1 MAHAAASSQAAAFA
15 AGMSQQILQAM
26 PEIGQRAISPF
37 EGGAQFGAGS
47 QDVPPTQQDNVER
60 EAKRGRMN
68 IDDDQAEIDDM
79 IKKVVQDCKIP
90 KEVLQ
95 QLNKVVAKFKDMIE
109 KRERIK
115 QKKATFLEAI
125 QQINAGRWPNGIK
138 PFSPGFECPELDQ
151 AFPDAIGKEYIFST
165 KVPSKLHDS

>member
-1 MAHAAASSQAAAFA
+1 
-15 AGMSQQILQAM
+15 MSQQILQAM

-95 QLNKVVAKFKDMIE
+95 QLNKVVAKFKRHDRKE
-109 KRERIK
+109 RKNKKEESDVLGSDTANQCREM
-115 QKKATFLEAI
+115 A
-125 QQINAGRWPNGIK
+125 
-138 PFSPGFECPELDQ
+138 
-151 AFPDAIGKEYIFST
+151 
-165 KVPSKLHDS
+165 